1 MDEMG
6 EKHFSVMGRFGL
18 VVVGLYI
25 KRRTFYWILGIWGW
39 F

>member
-18 VVVGLYI
+18 VVGLYI